1 MNIRTLCGAILLFS
15 AIAMIPAVSMATA
28 VQGKNEEQISSKLQ
42 HLAKTWADKKPEDIV
57 KSMYV
62 DDTEITGEGVPELY
76 TGHQA
81 LVGLVGHL
89 METSKSTTIDLNRF
103 KQLTDDV
110 AYTWVTWNV
119 TPADSS
125 APFQMKSLFVWKKIG
140 NDWRIV
146 ADMFA
151 NGAMPK

>member
-1 MNIRTLCGAILLFS
+1 MNIRTLCSAFLIFS
-15 AIAMIPAVSMATA
+15 AVAMTPSVSMAA
-28 VQGKNEEQISSKLQ
+28 DAPGKNEANISAKLQ
-42 HLAKTWADKKPEDIV
+42 HLAKTWADKSPEDIV

-62 DDTEITGEGVPELY
+62 DETEITGEGVPELY

-89 METSKSTTIDLNRF
+89 MEISKSTTIDLNRF
-103 KQLTDDV
+103 RQLTDDV

-125 APFQMKSLFVWKKIG
+125 APFQMKSLFVWKKTG

>member
-1 MNIRTLCGAILLFS
+1 MKLRAMCSAILISS
-15 AIAMIPAVSMATA
+15 AVVLMPAVATA
-28 VQGKNEEQISSKLQ
+28 ATAPNKNEEQISSKLQ
-42 HLAKTWADKKPEDIV
+42 HLAKIWGDKQPENVV

-62 DDTEITGEGVPELY
+62 DETEITGEGVAELY
-76 TGHQA
+76 SGHEA

-89 METSKSTTIDLNRF
+89 MESSKSTTIELNRF
-103 KQLTDDV
+103 KQLSDDV

-119 TPADSS
+119 APADSS
-125 APFQMKSLFVWKKIG
+125 SPFQMKSLFVWKKTG
-140 NDWRIV
+140 SDWRIV